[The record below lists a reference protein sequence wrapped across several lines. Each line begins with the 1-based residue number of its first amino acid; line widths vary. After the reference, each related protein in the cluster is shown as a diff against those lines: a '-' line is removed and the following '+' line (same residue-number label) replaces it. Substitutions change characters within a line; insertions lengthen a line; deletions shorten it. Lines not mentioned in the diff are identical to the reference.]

1 MDAAGYEIT
10 ALLGPG
16 TRFEGKLDFDGR
28 VRVDGWFR
36 GEIRSDD
43 TLIVGEGAEIYAEI
57 QVATVIVK
65 GGSIEGNIRATRS
78 IEIHAPARV
87 IGNLHAPSLS
97 IGKGV
102 EFQGTCRMDAVHDDN
117 QDAPV
122 ALRHPDRGVEAHAED
137 GLARSHD
144 DNDADDDIG
153 Y

>member
-65 GGSIEGNIRATRS
+65 GGRIEGNIRATRS
-78 IEIHAPARV
+78 IEIYAPARV

-102 EFQGTCRMDAVHDDN
+102 EFQGTCRMDPVEPE
-117 QDAPV
+117 DAPM
-122 ALRHPDRGVEAHAED
+122 ALRHPEALPHFDAPDGED
-137 GLARSHD
+137 AYDDERSPD
-144 DNDADDDIG
+144 DG
-153 Y
+153 E